1 MQTKPL
7 LSIVIPTKNRQRYCL
22 SAIQSIL
29 NLNDPDIQI
38 VIQDNSTDE
47 QLRAQIPQLDSSILK
62 YSYIPGV
69 LSFVENFNNA
79 IDAADGEYL
88 CIIGDDDGINPEI
101 IQATAWAKHHQI
113 ECLVGNVEAN
123 YRWDN
128 TGAPDTFFTKM
139 TDNTLTMTHFNGKAK
154 RVNIEESLIKL
165 MKNGCTNYLDYDF
178 PKLYHGIV
186 KKTALQ
192 KLKDRTGSYLKGL
205 SPDIYASIA
214 LACTIE
220 QLVVVD
226 YPLTIPGV
234 CAESGSIQEGQLKK
248 HSKELASA
256 PHFRGRTTEYEWDE
270 FVPKLYCVQ
279 TIWADSA
286 FAALKELGR
295 KDYLLEYFDEY
306 MLYANILEADNTL
319 TSIILKHLKNK
330 YPSISEKEHIKRINM
345 KRLRGPFRKF
355 MSRRVLGRIKKIFRL
370 ERFEVITDL
379 NGMEEATQ
387 ALQHYLTKLNLNL
400 IKQLEEI

>member
-1 MQTKPL
+1 MSDKPL

-29 NLNDPDIQI
+29 NLNNPDIQI
-38 VIQDNSTDE
+38 VIQDNSTDA
-47 QLRAQIPQLDSSILK
+47 QLSEKIPQLEPHILK
-62 YSYIPGV
+62 YIYIPGV

-79 IDAADGEYL
+79 IAAADGEYL

-101 IQATAWAKHHQI
+101 IQATKWAKHHDI

-128 TGAPDTFFTKM
+128 TGAPNTLFTKM
-139 TDNTLTMTHFNGKAK
+139 TDNTLTITHFNGKAK
-154 RVNIEESLIKL
+154 RVNIHDSLIKL
-165 MKNGCTNYLDYDF
+165 MKNGCTNYLDYNF

-186 KKTALQ
+186 KKKALQ
-192 KLKDRTGSYLKGL
+192 KLKDKTGSYLKGL

-220 QLVVVD
+220 NLVVVD

-248 HSKELASA
+248 HSKELVNA

-270 FVPKLYCVQ
+270 LVPKLYCVQ

-286 FAALKELGR
+286 FAALKELGK
-295 KDYLLEYFDEY
+295 KDDLLKYFDEY
-306 MLYANILEADNTL
+306 MLYANILEADHTL
-319 TSIILKHLKNK
+319 SVKVFSHLKDK
-330 YPSISEKEHIKRINM
+330 YPNMSESEHIKKINIR
-345 KRLRGPFRKF
+345 KLKGPFKKF
-355 MSRRVLGRIKKIFRL
+355 LKKRVLGRIRKILKL
-370 ERFEVITDL
+370 ERFEIITDL
-379 NGMEEATQ
+379 KGMDEATK
-387 ALQHYLTKLNLNL
+387 ALEIYLNKLNLNL
-400 IKQLEEI
+400 IKQLDEI